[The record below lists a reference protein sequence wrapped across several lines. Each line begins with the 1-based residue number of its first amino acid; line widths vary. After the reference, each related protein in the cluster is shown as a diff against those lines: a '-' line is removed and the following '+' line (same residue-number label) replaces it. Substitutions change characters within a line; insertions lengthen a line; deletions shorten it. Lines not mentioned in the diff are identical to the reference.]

1 MNTSSKVLPS
11 AHNVVH
17 ITPSNINQ
25 GQSLHIVEKS
35 YGLKYWGKWAS
46 VLNF

>member
-11 AHNVVH
+11 TRNVVH

-35 YGLKYWGKWAS
+35 YGLKYRGKWAFAF
-46 VLNF
+46 NF